1 MKLSLDATQ
10 TNCSFVS
17 IAYEVNLH
25 AGHQV
30 EPLLFQNVE
39 LEYAPYKAGAYS
51 WFGTFAQLTL

>member
-30 EPLLFQNVE
+30 EPLLFQNVVAE
-39 LEYAPYKAGAYS
+39 CTPTSGDIFLI
-51 WFGTFAQLTL
+51 WNVCTM